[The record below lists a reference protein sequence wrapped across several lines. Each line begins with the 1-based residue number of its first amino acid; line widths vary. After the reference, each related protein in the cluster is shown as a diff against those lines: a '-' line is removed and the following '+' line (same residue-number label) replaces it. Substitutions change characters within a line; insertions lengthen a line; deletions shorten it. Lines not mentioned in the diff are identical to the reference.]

1 MAAITA
7 AELIVGTD
15 HDFVV
20 NLYLALL
27 DRWPDE
33 AGYEHFMERVRDKPE
48 ERPGAIH
55 YMAQSP
61 EALSRGR
68 HMPMPDP
75 LVPGDPQRA
84 LAAQMDLRSSFLFA
98 RMNEL
103 KDRPKSEAA
112 DPAIAPLVRELR
124 AEMAALRREMREEL
138 AAIAGRLTQPPA
150 AEAAVPAAAAREEWA
165 DLLSLAEARMEMRL
179 RALERRLP

>member
-27 DRWPDE
+27 DRWPDK

-68 HMPMPDP
+68 HLPMPDP

-98 RMNEL
+98 RMEEI
-103 KDRPKSEAA
+103 KAIPAPQAA
-112 DPAIAPLVRELR
+112 DPAIGPLVREVR

-138 AAIAGRLTQPPA
+138 AALAARLAAQPPT
-150 AEAAVPAAAAREEWA
+150 EPAATEADAREEWA